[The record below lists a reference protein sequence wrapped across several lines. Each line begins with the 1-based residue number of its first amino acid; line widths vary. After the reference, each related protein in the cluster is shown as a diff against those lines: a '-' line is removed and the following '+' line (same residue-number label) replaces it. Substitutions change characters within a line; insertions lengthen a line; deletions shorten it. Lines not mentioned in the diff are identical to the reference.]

1 MTTGKT
7 IALTRWTFVGK
18 VMSLLFTM
26 EYYSALKKNTFE
38 LVLMRWMKL
47 EPIIQ
52 SEVSQKENHLY
63 SILMHV
69 EFRKMIMMILFA
81 RKQKRHKCKEQ
92 TFGLCERRWGW
103 DDLRE
108 QHWNMYITICKTDD
122 QCKFNAWSR
131 ALKASALG
139 QPRGMEWGGM
149 REGFRMGGH
158 MHTHGWFMSM
168 YGKNH
173 HNIIK

>member
-7 IALTRWTFVGK
+7 IALTRWIFVGK

-92 TFGLCERRWGW
+92 TFGLCERR
-103 DDLRE
+103 
-108 QHWNMYITICKTDD
+108 
-122 QCKFNAWSR
+122 
-131 ALKASALG
+131 
-139 QPRGMEWGGM
+139 
-149 REGFRMGGH
+149 
-158 MHTHGWFMSM
+158 
-168 YGKNH
+168 
-173 HNIIK
+173 